1 MNTQAET
8 ATLNSIL
15 GDWEI
20 KTELKAAITKLNLTA
35 WVAELKTANN
45 LFQQKFLARTQE
57 YGSASPETLR
67 AKRDETIAAYYELRK
82 FVDAYQVIQPGAA
95 IEKLINELNALIG
108 QYNALLKTR
117 ATEPP
122 QAPEPAVQ

>member
-8 ATLNSIL
+8 ATLNSIH

-57 YGSASPETLR
+57 YGAASPETLR
-67 AKRDETIAAYYELRK
+67 AKRDETIAAYYELRN
-82 FVDAYQVIQPGAA
+82 FIDAYEVIQPGAA
-95 IEKLINELNALIG
+95 ITKLINELNALIE

-122 QAPEPAVQ
+122 QPPAPAAQ